1 MTWDDGTLR
10 QIVIVTPNLQ
20 PFEMQK
26 ICRRFTISCNFM
38 NFMFIK
44 SHSVQGDPVQG
55 FIVVSCILSGNT
67 QCADAEAWCSG
78 QQ

>member
-10 QIVIVTPNLQ
+10 QIVIVSPNLQ
-20 PFEMQK
+20 PFEMK
-26 ICRRFTISCNFM
+26 KSVAVLLFLVNFL
-38 NFMFIK
+38 NFMFIN

-67 QCADAEAWCSG
+67 QC
-78 QQ
+78 